1 MAASADWY
9 ILINV
14 VAGSV
19 ECVAEELKAMGFDN
33 VRMTNGLNR
42 PIDIIVFFN
51 SSNIKITVLHLQ
63 LQSIAGITHADI
75 IPAILA

>member
-33 VRMTNGLNR
+33 VRMTNGLNC

-51 SSNIKITVLHLQ
+51 SSNRKVTVLH
-63 LQSIAGITHADI
+63 S
-75 IPAILA
+75 